1 MEKIETY
8 KTEWLVCGHAH
19 YKHNIPSFLPFFPTM
34 DYLNS
39 HIAKHGLDIQKITG
53 DGNCF
58 YRALAAALIGDDEQ
72 HMIMRGTIMDYM
84 AQHVGDYGMYF
95 ENPKT
100 YKRCVAA
107 NRNSGVWNTEIC
119 DLVPSA
125 AAAALKIKLVIHSFD
140 LSKRVVVVE
149 TYEHMGGAQIDLM
162 LLCGHYSLLTPSAS
176 GPGAAAIAAAAP
188 APAPKQ
194 PMAIAH

>member
-1 MEKIETY
+1 
-8 KTEWLVCGHAH
+8 
-19 YKHNIPSFLPFFPTM
+19 M

-39 HIAKHGLDIQKITG
+39 HIVKHGLDIQKITG

-58 YRALAAALIGDDEQ
+58 YRALAAALIGDDDQ
-72 HMIMRGTIMDYM
+72 HMIMRGAIMDYM

-149 TYEHMGGAQIDLM
+149 AYGPEGGAQIDLM

-176 GPGAAAIAAAAP
+176 GPAIAAP
-188 APAPKQ
+188 APAPAPAPKLK
-194 PMAIAH
+194 PRAIAC

>member
-1 MEKIETY
+1 ME
-8 KTEWLVCGHAH
+8 
-19 YKHNIPSFLPFFPTM
+19 FLKS
-34 DYLNS
+34 Y
-39 HIAKHGLDIQKITG
+39 IAEHGFDEQKITG

-72 HMIMRGTIMDYM
+72 HMSIRGAIMDYM
-84 AQHVGDYGMYF
+84 AAHVGDYGMYF
-95 ENPKT
+95 EDPKT

-107 NRNSGVWNTEIC
+107 NRKSGVWNTEIC

-125 AAAALKIKLVIHSFD
+125 TAAALTIKLVIHSFD

-149 TYEHMGGAQIDLM
+149 AYGPEDGAQIDLM

-176 GPGAAAIAAAAP
+176 GPAVAIAAP
-188 APAPKQ
+188 APAPAPAPKLK
-194 PMAIAH
+194 PMAIAC